1 MNRKLT
7 LFGLIVIYFLACG
20 KSCDNNE
27 QFNARQEQEKI
38 DTETKK
44 LITEFRTDSLSGSML
59 QAFEA
64 ASVQKFYDYNDYLD
78 ILSDTSLVPSFR
90 DKTLKMINSL
100 FIPGAEPAKPGRP
113 LTLFKVAV
121 KEGFHQTNDSVY
133 TGRLGFAFVSSR
145 MPVYS
150 DLLIRDSAVIDIFL
164 VKHNKDFGKER
175 LRVWD
180 VFLGKMYTR

>member
-1 MNRKLT
+1 MSRRLT

-44 LITEFRTDSLSGSML
+44 LITEFRADSLSVTMI

-64 ASVQKFYDYNDYLD
+64 TAVQKFYDYNDYLD
-78 ILSDTSLVPSFR
+78 ILSDTTLATSFR
-90 DKTLKMINSL
+90 DKTRKMINSL
-100 FIPGAEPAKPGRP
+100 FIPGAEPVKPGRP
-113 LTLFKVAV
+113 LSLFRVKI
-121 KEGFHQTNDSVY
+121 KEGFHPDNDSVY
-133 TGRLGFAFVSSR
+133 TGRLGFTFVSPR

-150 DLLIRDSAVIDIFL
+150 DLLIRDSAVIDVFL
-164 VKHNKDFGKER
+164 VKHFKEFGKEK

-180 VFLGKMYTR
+180 VFLGKMNNR